1 MRKLALLG
9 LACIVSLFV
18 PSQSDAALIQFDLI
32 GRAGPNLLP
41 GNEIHSVTSTGS
53 GGEILGGIVFDDV
66 TKFLAVRVG
75 WGAGNSFSNLAGS
88 VTLMHLHGPAGI
100 NSTAGVLV
108 DLVVNTASPVIAAG
122 VSGLT
127 PSTLPFFSNSPTNG
141 SFIGGVTL
149 SSTNEQHLMA
159 GLLYLNVHTTAFGPG
174 EIRGNLAP
182 VPEPSSMA
190 IVGLGL
196 IGFGV
201 WKRRKK
207 NEAN

>member
-9 LACIVSLFV
+9 LACIVSLFAQ
-18 PSQSDAALIQFDLI
+18 SQSDAALIQFNLI
-32 GRAGPNLLP
+32 GKAGPNLLP
-41 GNEIHSVTSTGS
+41 GNEIHAVTSTGS
-53 GGEILGGIVFDDV
+53 GGEILGGIVFDNV
-66 TKFLAVRVG
+66 TKFLSVSVG
-75 WGAGNSFSNLAGS
+75 WGVGNSFSNLTGN

-100 NSTAGVLV
+100 NASAGVLV
-108 DLVVNTASPVIAAG
+108 DFVVSGGVIHSG

>member
-1 MRKLALLG
+1 MRKFALIGLAL
-9 LACIVSLFV
+9 IVSLFAQ
-18 PSQSDAALIQFDLI
+18 SQSDAALIRFDLI

-41 GNEIHSVTSTGS
+41 GNEIHAVASTGS
-53 GGEILGGIVFDDV
+53 GGEILGGIEYDNV
-66 TKFLAVRVG
+66 TKFLSVRVG
-75 WGAGNSFSNLAGS
+75 WGVGNSFSNLAGN

-100 NSTAGVLV
+100 NSTASVLV
-108 DLVVNTASPVIAAG
+108 DLVVNAASPVIAAG

-127 PSTLPFFSNSPTNG
+127 PSSSPFFSNSSTNG
-141 SFIGGVTL
+141 SFVGGVTL
-149 SSTNEQHLMA
+149 NPTNEQHLMA

-190 IVGLGL
+190 IVGIGL

-201 WKRRKK
+201 WKRRNKK
-207 NEAN
+207 